1 MNQANNDNKKEVN
14 RIFNNSKLLID
25 RNIYRFLF
33 ELLQFIF
40 IKDNKQEIIKK
51 KIEFNI
57 KKINNNWINNKED
70 YIDLVYS
77 KKNLINI
84 VKFVKQQNYLY
95 TGEIIENILII
106 IFSFAF
112 KTGKENIFCKYLYI
126 DIAKLKQSNE
136 ELFDNWFNKNM
147 LNEEF
152 KNLTKLLR
160 DEAKMKNKKINTI
173 PDKPIFNFLLEIYE
187 EKYNRKKK
195 EKIMNYLNRRI
206 FDFNNKKIQEDNVK
220 NDETPKT
227 GEDSFVAVNSYS
239 LFSN

>member
-33 ELLQFIF
+33 ELLRSIF

-51 KIEFNI
+51 KIEFTI
-57 KKINNNWINNKED
+57 KKINNNWIQNKED

-95 TGEIIENILII
+95 AGEIIENILII

-112 KTGKENIFCKYLYI
+112 KTGKENIFGKYLYI
-126 DIAKLKQSNE
+126 EKQN
-136 ELFDNWFNKNM
+136 
-147 LNEEF
+147 
-152 KNLTKLLR
+152 
-160 DEAKMKNKKINTI
+160 
-173 PDKPIFNFLLEIYE
+173 
-187 EKYNRKKK
+187 
-195 EKIMNYLNRRI
+195 
-206 FDFNNKKIQEDNVK
+206 
-220 NDETPKT
+220 
-227 GEDSFVAVNSYS
+227 
-239 LFSN
+239 